1 MGLDGR
7 VYFARESLP
16 ADIEWKGAKLN
27 PTTGEYVFENPESA
41 SQFPSDFSVAT
52 KRRLGNVS
60 AIAGLRGELQFIL
73 GSTDS
78 LLYQGCLCSGTH
90 SGDVIEYELLDQ
102 LEAEIART
110 LSKIGGQRRQLL
122 RGFLRA
128 MADLVRVSKRER
140 NPIVFV

>member
-16 ADIEWKGAKLN
+16 ADVESKGAKLN

-60 AIAGLRGELQFIL
+60 AFGGLRGELQSIL
-73 GSTDS
+73 GSTQS
-78 LLYQGCLCSGTH
+78 LLYQRCLADGTH
-90 SGDVIEYELLDQ
+90 GGDVVEYELLDQ
-102 LEAEIART
+102 LETEMART
-110 LSKIGGQRRQLL
+110 LSKIGGQRRQIL

-128 MADLVRVSKRER
+128 MGDLVRVAKRER

>member
-16 ADIEWKGAKLN
+16 ADIESKRVKLN

-60 AIAGLRGELQFIL
+60 AIAGLRGELQSIL

-78 LLYQGCLCSGTH
+78 LLYQRCLCSGTH
-90 SGDVIEYELLDQ
+90 RGDVIEYELLDQ

-110 LSKIGGQRRQLL
+110 LSTIGGQRRQLL

-128 MADLVRVSKRER
+128 MADLVRVGKRER